1 MKTREKGNQKVSLFK
16 WIRGNKLFSL
26 GIVIIVFCIV
36 TAVFAPLFAPYDPL
50 TPSPDSRL
58 TKPFSDLLHIL
69 GTDAIGR
76 DILSRLMYGI
86 RTSIII
92 GFCSVLLAAV
102 IGIVVGIISGFCS
115 PGFVDVILMR
125 VTDVQM
131 GFPFIVLAMIA
142 LTLFSPNEISIT
154 IVLSLALWP
163 AYARTVRSSVLLQKD
178 CDYIVAARIMGASR
192 WRIAVKYIGKNL
204 LPSMLPLFPL
214 DIAGMIINESLL
226 SYMSLGI
233 NPPKISLGNIMADA
247 RGYIASDSWYI
258 LIPGILLVIMVL
270 GLNFIGD
277 NLQIHF
283 DPKLRK

>member
-1 MKTREKGNQKVSLFK
+1 MRKIKKIFK
-16 WIRGNKLFSL
+16 WIGKNKVFSL
-26 GIVIIVFCIV
+26 GIFIILACLIIGI
-36 TAVFAPLFAPYDPL
+36 FAPVLAPYNPA
-50 TPSPDSRL
+50 TPNPGARL
-58 TKPFSDLLHIL
+58 TEPFTDPAHIL

-92 GFCSVLLAAV
+92 GFFSVLIAA
-102 IGIVVGIISGFCS
+102 ITGTVVGIVSAFCS
-115 PGFVDVILMR
+115 PGPIDAILMR
-125 VTDVQM
+125 ITDVQV

-142 LTLFSPNEISIT
+142 LTLFTPNALSVT

-163 AYARTVRSSVLLQKD
+163 VYARIVRSSVLPQKD
-178 CDYIVAARIMGASR
+178 ADYIAAAKLMGASR
-192 WRIAVKYIGKNL
+192 WRIATKYIGKNL
-204 LPSMLPLFPL
+204 LPSMTPLFPL

-233 NPPKISLGNIMADA
+233 NPPKISIGNIMADA

-258 LIPGILLVIMVL
+258 LIPGIALIIMVL

-277 NLQIHF
+277 NLQVHF